1 MPNNSAFTLNAKPES
16 ITLEPAK
23 TAILVVDMQNDFG
36 SKGGI
41 LDRAGIDISNIR
53 RVIPPISNVLTL
65 ARGAGMK
72 IVYLKMAFLEDL
84 SDLGAPD
91 SPNRVRHLQFG
102 VGEKVLAPGGK
113 ESRLLIRDTWNT
125 EIIPELTPEPGD
137 IVLYKN
143 RFSGF
148 YGTRL
153 DEILKEL
160 GIANLIVTGC
170 TTSVCVESTI
180 RDAMFRDYRCVLLA
194 DCAAE
199 PIGQEFPRS
208 NHEASVLVIQALFGW
223 VSDSQE
229 LLRAIETK
237 KTAPEQMVG

>member
-1 MPNNSAFTLNAKPES
+1 MSSNAALTLIAKPES

-23 TAILVVDMQNDFG
+23 TAVLVVDMQNDFG

-53 RVIPPISNVLTL
+53 RVVPSISKVLTL

-72 IVYLKMAFLEDL
+72 IVYLKMGFLPDL
-84 SDLGAPD
+84 SDLGTPE
-91 SPNRVRHLQFG
+91 SPNRIRHLRFG
-102 VGEKVLAPGGK
+102 VGEKALAPGGK
-113 ESRLLIRDTWNT
+113 EGRFLIRDTWNT
-125 EIIPELTPEPGD
+125 EIISELNPQPDD
-137 IVLYKN
+137 IVLYKS

-208 NHEASVLVIQALFGW
+208 NHEASLLVIQAVLGW

-229 LLRAIETK
+229 LIKAVETQ
-237 KTAPEQMVG
+237 KTALEQMAG